1 MTLRQ
6 TQGHIERS
14 RNMKIKV
21 IFLFFIFFY
30 LAIIV
35 RLFFLQV
42 IISPTYKDSPY
53 LKTTKINSVRGRIFD
68 RNNQPL
74 VLNQNSYQLHLEPKK
89 INDKDRLIHLLSDS
103 LEVPEASIS
112 GRIDMSKD
120 WLAIQGGLTQEQK
133 DNINKL
139 NLKSVGFDYQTKRFY
154 PEASLSAHLLGFLGK
169 NDQSEDV
176 GYLGLEGFYDRDLKG
191 LPGFVETERDILGR
205 PILIGV
211 QQRVEPE
218 NGRDLILTVDKTVQE
233 ISKKKLLEGLELYK
247 AKKGCVITADPKT
260 MAILALVCLPDYDLE
275 KYYLF
280 SEDYYKNS
288 AISDLF
294 EPGSI
299 FKPLIMAAALEEKK
313 IKPNDIYNET
323 GQVSVGEYNIKT
335 WNDKYEG
342 KISMTRIL
350 EKSSNVVMVYIGEK
364 LGNKKI
370 YSYLEKYEFGQN
382 TGIDLQGEVSGYL
395 KPQANWYP
403 IDYSTVT
410 FGQGIAITPIQ
421 MIRAFAS
428 IINGGYLIRPYLVQK
443 IVSENKV
450 VEIKPK
456 IERKIISP
464 LTSEI
469 IKKFLISTVEN
480 AEAKWD
486 RPKGYKIG
494 GKTGTAQVPIKGH
507 YDPTK
512 TIASFIGF
520 APANDPKFLTF
531 IVLYEPKTSP
541 WGSETAAPLFFE
553 IAKQLIVYYN
563 ISPTQ

>member
-1 MTLRQ
+1 
-6 TQGHIERS
+6 
-14 RNMKIKV
+14 MKIKIV
-21 IFLFFIFFY
+21 FLFFIVFY
-30 LAIIV
+30 LAIVI

-42 IISPTYKDSPY
+42 VYSPVNKSPY
-53 LKTTKINSVRGRIFD
+53 LKTTKIDPVRGRIYD

-74 VLNQNSYQLHLEPKK
+74 VLNQNSYQLFLEPKK
-89 INDKDRLIHLLSDS
+89 IDDKDKLTHLLSES
-103 LEVPEASIS
+103 LEVEEASIS
-112 GRIDMSKD
+112 AKLDMSKY

-133 DNINKL
+133 DKIDKL
-139 NLKSVGFDYQTKRFY
+139 NLKGVGFNYQTKRFY
-154 PEASLSAHLLGFLGK
+154 PEASLSAHLVGFLGK
-169 NDQSEDV
+169 NDQSEDI
-176 GYLGLEGFYDRDLKG
+176 GYLGLEGFYDRDLRG
-191 LPGFVETERDILGR
+191 LPGFVETERDIIGR

-211 QQRVEPE
+211 QQRIESE
-218 NGRDLILTVDKTVQE
+218 NGRDLILTIDKTVQE
-233 ISKKKLLEGLELYK
+233 ISKKKLSEGLELYK

-280 SEDYYKNS
+280 SEDFYKNS
-288 AISDLF
+288 AISDLY
-294 EPGSI
+294 EPGSV

-313 IKPNDIYNET
+313 IKPDDTYNET
-323 GQVSVGEYNIKT
+323 GQVSVGEYSIKT

-350 EKSSNVVMVYIGEK
+350 EKSSNVGMVYIGEK
-364 LGNKKI
+364 LGNKNI
-370 YSYLEKYEFGQN
+370 YNYLEKYGFSQL
-382 TGIDLQGEVSGYL
+382 TDIDLQGEVSGYL
-395 KPQANWYP
+395 KSRSNWYP

-428 IINGGYLIRPYLVQK
+428 IINGGFLMKPYVVQK
-443 IVSENKV
+443 IISDNRVT
-450 VEIKPK
+450 EIKPK
-456 IERKIISP
+456 IEKRVVSS
-464 LTSEI
+464 LTSEM
-469 IKKFLISTVEN
+469 IKKMLVSTVEN

-486 RPKGYKIG
+486 RPKGYVIG

-507 YDPTK
+507 YDVSK

-520 APANDPKFLTF
+520 APASDPKFLTF
-531 IVLYEPKTSP
+531 VVLYEPKTSP

-563 ISPTQ
+563 ISPDH

>member
-1 MTLRQ
+1 
-6 TQGHIERS
+6 
-14 RNMKIKV
+14 MKIKLV
-21 IFLFFIFFY
+21 FLFFILFY
-30 LAIIV
+30 LAIII
-35 RLFFLQV
+35 RLFMLQV
-42 IISPTYKDSPY
+42 INSPENKSPY
-53 LKTTKINSVRGRIFD
+53 LKTNKLTPIRGRIYDKF
-68 RNNQPL
+68 NHPL
-74 VLNQNSYQLHLEPKK
+74 VLNQNSYLLYLEPKK
-89 INDKDRLIHLLSDS
+89 IIDKDKLINSLGNS
-103 LEVPEASIS
+103 LEVTEASIS
-112 GRIDMSKD
+112 AKIDMSKY
-120 WLAIQGGLTQEQK
+120 WLSIQSGLTQEQK
-133 DNINKL
+133 DKIQKL
-139 NLKSVGFDYQTKRFY
+139 NLKGIGFDYQTKRFY

-169 NDQSEDV
+169 NDQGEDV
-176 GYLGLEGFYDRDLKG
+176 GYLGLEGFYNRDLQG
-191 LPGFVETERDILGR
+191 LPGFVETERDIIGR

-211 QQRVEPE
+211 QQRVESE
-218 NGRDLILTVDKTVQE
+218 NGRDLVLTIDKTVQE
-233 ISKKKLLEGLELYK
+233 ISKKKLLEGLDLYK
-247 AKKGCVITADPKT
+247 AKKGCIITADPKT
-260 MAILALVCLPDYDLE
+260 MAILSLVCLPDYDLE

-280 SEDYYKNS
+280 SEDFYKNS

-323 GQVSVGEYNIKT
+323 GQVTVGEYNIKT

-350 EKSSNVVMVYIGEK
+350 EKSSNVGMVYVGEK

-370 YSYLEKYEFGQN
+370 YDYLGKYGFGQN
-382 TGIDLQGEVSGYL
+382 TGVDIEGEASGYL
-395 KPQANWYP
+395 KPLTNWYQ

-428 IINGGYLIRPYLVQK
+428 IINGGYLMRPYLVQK
-443 IVSENKV
+443 IVSGNKV
-450 VEIKPK
+450 TEIKPK
-456 IERKIISP
+456 IERKVISP

-469 IKKFLISTVEN
+469 IKKMLVSTVEN

-486 RPKGYKIG
+486 RPKGYVIG

-520 APANDPKFLTF
+520 APANDPKFLTLV
-531 IVLYEPKTSP
+531 VLYEPQTSP